1 MDVDFGFGSSAMT
14 MTIPTISYGLYAQ
27 TQLSVPVVDTTV
39 ETTII
44 GSGVGTLSVPANAF
58 KVGDSFVA
66 KMCGK
71 MSCLNN
77 SNLTISI
84 TANGIDIVTIPLLNL
99 VTAIDKIWDLIID
112 FTISQIGGV
121 GVADMHVN
129 GTFNYNRQ
137 SNNQFVATN
146 FLTTN
151 LPTFD
156 TTIQN
161 TLDITATWGVA
172 SPSNS
177 IQSQNF
183 NLTKIF

>member
-1 MDVDFGFGSSAMT
+1 MAEISLKN
-14 MTIPTISYGLYAQ
+14 TIINQSNGLYAQ
-27 TQLSVPVVDTTV
+27 TSLSTAIVNTDV
-39 ETTII
+39 EASLV
-44 GSGVGTLSVPANAF
+44 GAGVGTLTVPANGF
-58 KVGDSFVA
+58 RVGDSFTA

-77 SNLTISI
+77 SNLTINI
-84 TANGIDIVTIPLLNL
+84 TANNINIVAIPLLSL
-99 VTAIDKIWDLIID
+99 VTATDKIWDLIID

-121 GVADMHVN
+121 GVGDMHIN

-151 LPTFD
+151 LPAFD
-156 TTIQN
+156 TTILN
-161 TLDITATWGVA
+161 TLDITAKWGAA
-172 SPSNS
+172 SVSNS

-183 NLTKIF
+183 NLFRIF

>member
-1 MDVDFGFGSSAMT
+1 MAEISLKN
-14 MTIPTISYGLYAQ
+14 TIINQSNGLYAQ
-27 TQLSVPVVDTTV
+27 TSLSTAIVNTNV
-39 ETTII
+39 EASLV
-44 GSGVGTLSVPANAF
+44 GAGVGTLTVPANGF
-58 KVGDSFVA
+58 RVGDSFTA

-77 SNLTISI
+77 SNLTINI
-84 TANGIDIVTIPLLNL
+84 TANNINIVAIPLLSL
-99 VTAIDKIWDLIID
+99 VTATDKIWDLIID

-121 GVADMHVN
+121 GVGDMHVN

-146 FLTTN
+146 FLNTN
-151 LPTFD
+151 LPAFD

-161 TLDITATWGVA
+161 TLDITAKWGAA
-172 SPSNS
+172 SISNS

-183 NLTKIF
+183 NLFRIF

>member
-1 MDVDFGFGSSAMT
+1 MAEISLKN
-14 MTIPTISYGLYAQ
+14 TIINQSNGLYAQ
-27 TQLSVPVVDTTV
+27 TSLSTAIVNTDV
-39 ETTII
+39 EASLV
-44 GSGVGTLSVPANAF
+44 GAGVGSLTVPANGF
-58 KVGDSFVA
+58 RVGDSFTA

-77 SNLTISI
+77 SNLTINI
-84 TANGIDIVTIPLLNL
+84 TANNINIVAIPLLSL
-99 VTAIDKIWDLIID
+99 VTATNKIWDLIID

-121 GVADMHVN
+121 GVGDMHIN

-151 LPTFD
+151 LPVFD

-161 TLDITATWGVA
+161 TLDIKATWGAA

-183 NLTKIF
+183 NLFRIF

>member
-1 MDVDFGFGSSAMT
+1 MDEDFGFGSTLTPM
-14 MTIPTISYGLYAQ
+14 IPTISYGLYAQ
-27 TQLSVPVVDTTV
+27 TNLSTPVVNTTV

-44 GSGVGTLSVPANAF
+44 GSGVGTLSVPANTF
-58 KVGDSFVA
+58 KVGDSFIA

-77 SNLTISI
+77 SDLTINI
-84 TANGIDIVTIPLLNL
+84 TANNINIVAIPLLNL
-99 VTAIDKIWDLIID
+99 VSATNKIWDLIID

-121 GVADMHVN
+121 GVGDMHIN

-151 LPTFD
+151 IPAFD

-161 TLDITATWGVA
+161 TLDIKATWGAA
-172 SPSNS
+172 SVSNS

-183 NLTKIF
+183 NLFRIF

>member
-1 MDVDFGFGSSAMT
+1 MAEISLKN
-14 MTIPTISYGLYAQ
+14 TIINQSNGLYAQ
-27 TQLSVPVVDTTV
+27 TSLSTAIVNTNV
-39 ETTII
+39 EASLV
-44 GSGVGTLSVPANAF
+44 GAGVGTLTVPANGF
-58 KVGDSFVA
+58 RVGDSFTA

-77 SNLTISI
+77 SNLTINI
-84 TANGIDIVTIPLLNL
+84 TANNINIVAIPLLSL
-99 VTAIDKIWDLIID
+99 VTATDKIWDLIID

-121 GVADMHVN
+121 GVGDMHIN

-151 LPTFD
+151 IPAFD

-161 TLDITATWGVA
+161 TLDIKATWGAA
-172 SPSNS
+172 SVSNS

-183 NLTKIF
+183 NLFRIF

>member
-1 MDVDFGFGSSAMT
+1 MAEISLKN
-14 MTIPTISYGLYAQ
+14 TIINQSNGLYAQ
-27 TQLSVPVVDTTV
+27 TSLSTAIVNTDV
-39 ETTII
+39 EASLV
-44 GSGVGTLSVPANAF
+44 GAGVGTLTVPANGF
-58 KVGDSFVA
+58 RVGDSFTA

-77 SNLTISI
+77 SNLTINI
-84 TANGIDIVTIPLLNL
+84 TANNINIVAIPLLSL
-99 VTAIDKIWDLIID
+99 VTATDKIWDLIID

-121 GVADMHVN
+121 GVGDMHIN

-151 LPTFD
+151 LPAFD
-156 TTIQN
+156 TTIIN
-161 TLDITATWGVA
+161 TLDITAKWGAA
-172 SPSNS
+172 STSNS

-183 NLTKIF
+183 NLFRIF

>member
-1 MDVDFGFGSSAMT
+1 MAEISLKN
-14 MTIPTISYGLYAQ
+14 TIINQSNGLYAQ
-27 TQLSVPVVDTTV
+27 TSLSTAIVNTDV
-39 ETTII
+39 EASLV
-44 GSGVGTLSVPANAF
+44 GAGVGTLTVPANGF
-58 KVGDSFVA
+58 RVGDSFTA

-77 SNLTISI
+77 SNLTINI
-84 TANGIDIVTIPLLNL
+84 TANNINIVAIPLLSL
-99 VTAIDKIWDLIID
+99 VTATDKIWDLIID

-121 GVADMHVN
+121 GVGDMHIN

-151 LPTFD
+151 LPAFD
-156 TTIQN
+156 TTIIN
-161 TLDITATWGVA
+161 TLDITAKWGAA
-172 SPSNS
+172 SVSNS

-183 NLTKIF
+183 NLFRIF